1 MTSRNS
7 KFPEQN
13 KTIDLLNLLK
23 TNDTRTKVS
32 KAKEKNK
39 KETTLKKEV
48 IKYEEPETPVEP
60 IKEKVQPVAKHIV
73 VEEVEIIKVPSVENV
88 STVKE
93 IIEQETIQLEVPV
106 TEEPLVPSRN
116 TVYFRLTGRLGNNLF
131 QIAAARFYASQH
143 SMDVKFFFTDAYQK
157 DKDTFE
163 KTGLQ
168 TILKKPIEI
177 ITEEQL
183 ISDINEYHT
192 ANEQSSII
200 YQEIPFEEN
209 KDLILMGDR
218 QSEKYFNKD
227 FASDLLNLDDISKE
241 VKRLYG
247 NLANTCAI
255 HINRKNNALSESEVR
270 AIRQKFPDDDFI
282 IFSDDI
288 EWCKYR
294 FSDLNFRFA
303 DKTSNSYSTALIDMV
318 AMSKCMCVVM
328 SNSTFSW
335 WSAYLSKRPGHI
347 TVYKNPWFTD
357 SQKEDII
364 PDDNSWI
371 TLEQFLSL

>member
-1 MTSRNS
+1 MAARIN
-7 KFPEQN
+7 KYYNPEQN
-13 KTIDLLNLLK
+13 KTVDLLNLLK
-23 TNDTRTKVS
+23 ANDIKPDTS

-39 KETTLKKEV
+39 KETIKDKEPITQTETIKTEELQKISDSSV
-48 IKYEEPETPVEP
+48 IKE
-60 IKEKVQPVAKHIV
+60 Q
-73 VEEVEIIKVPSVENV
+73 S
-88 STVKE
+88 VKE
-93 IIEQETIQLEVPV
+93 IIEQKTIQLEVPI
-106 TEEPLVPSRN
+106 TEEPLVPSKN
-116 TVYFRLTGRLGNNLF
+116 TVYCRLTGRLGNNLF

-143 SMDVKFFFTDAYQK
+143 NMDVRFFFTNAYQK

-163 KTGLQ
+163 NTGLQ
-168 TILKKPIEI
+168 TILKEPIEI

-192 ANEQSSII
+192 ANELSSII

-227 FASDLLNLDDISKE
+227 FALGLLNLDNISKE
-241 VKRLYG
+241 VERLYG

-255 HINRKNNALSESEVR
+255 HIRRTDYISPKRHYVSIEESDVR

-288 EWCKYR
+288 EWCKYKL
-294 FSDLNFRFA
+294 SDQNFRFA
-303 DKTSNSYSTALIDMV
+303 DKTSDVYSTALIDMV

-335 WSAYLSKRPGHI
+335 WAAYLSRRPGHI
-347 TVYKNPWFTD
+347 TVYKKPWFTY
-357 SQKEDII
+357 SKNEDII